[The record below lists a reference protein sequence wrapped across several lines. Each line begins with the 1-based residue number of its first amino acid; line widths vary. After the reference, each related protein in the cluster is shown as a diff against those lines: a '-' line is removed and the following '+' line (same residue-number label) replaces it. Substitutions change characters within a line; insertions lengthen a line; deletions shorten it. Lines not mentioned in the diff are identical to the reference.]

1 MGSAARVFRRF
12 PDTLYSMDVR
22 RLVSAAFLLPIF
34 GVATIFA
41 ASAPVASRPVIVCYG
56 DSITAG
62 HGLAYG
68 QAYPDFLE
76 KKLDA
81 EGYQYKVVNQGTSG
95 ATTKDAL
102 AGLPYLLR
110 LHPSVV
116 IVEFGG
122 NDGLRGLPV
131 AETRRNLDQLLT
143 ALEKAHVKVVFAG
156 ITLPP
161 DYGPDYI
168 QSFQQ
173 MFREVAA
180 RHRVAFVPMLYR
192 NLIHVPGTIQSDG
205 IHPTA
210 KGSAMIADTLFP
222 VLRPMLDSPPS
233 SKERSNDGALRKNR

>member
-1 MGSAARVFRRF
+1 V
-12 PDTLYSMDVR
+12 DVR
-22 RLVSAAFLLPIF
+22 RLVLAALFLPIF
-34 GVATIFA
+34 WVATLCA
-41 ASAPVASRPVIVCYG
+41 AQPPKAAPQETDRPVLVCYG

-68 QAYPDFLE
+68 EAYPDFLE

-81 EGYQYKVVNQGTSG
+81 QGYHYEVVNKGTSG

-102 AGLPYLLR
+102 DGVPFVLR
-110 LHPSVV
+110 LHPAVV

-131 AETRRNLDQLLT
+131 AESRSNLDQVLT
-143 ALEKAHVKVVFAG
+143 ALEAAHVKILLAG

-168 QSFQQ
+168 RSFSQ
-173 MFREVAA
+173 MFRDLAA
-180 RHRVAFVPMLYR
+180 RHRVVFVPMLYV
-192 NLIHVPGTIQSDG
+192 NLVHVPGTIQDDG

-210 KGSAMIADTLFP
+210 KGSAIIADTLFP
-222 VLRPMLDSPPS
+222 VLKPLLHKAP
-233 SKERSNDGALRKNR
+233 